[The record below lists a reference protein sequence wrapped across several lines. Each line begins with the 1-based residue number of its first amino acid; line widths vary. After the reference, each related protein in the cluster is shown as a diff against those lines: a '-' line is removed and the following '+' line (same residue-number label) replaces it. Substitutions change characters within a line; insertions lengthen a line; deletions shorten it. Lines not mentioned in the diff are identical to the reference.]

1 MALFGFDEIADRLG
15 TPLLLITLDGTIV
28 SANRAAAR
36 LLGASDREPELASR
50 RLSDISGEPRRAH
63 ELVRSW
69 SRTSQ
74 RTPGSLTFRKADGT
88 AVECRCTGSVVLKRG
103 KETRHLLVE
112 FQPKEWHPSQFQTL
126 NLRIKGLHKQLAG
139 QAAVLEERHRLAREL
154 HDSVTQALY
163 GISLNTAAAEL
174 ALASGKSDAVAANL
188 QEIRETVQEA
198 LSEMR
203 VLLFELRPPLLEEE
217 GLAGALEARLRSVE
231 ARAGLQVELS
241 GERAVRLSP
250 SMEQE
255 LYRIAQEALNNVLK
269 HAHATRAEVRLDA
282 SADVVCLQIQDN
294 GIGFDPENA
303 GGLGGFG
310 LRGIRERVARLGGVL
325 HVQSAPGEGTCV
337 SIYASPVPRV

>member
-1 MALFGFDEIADRLG
+1 MALLGFDEIADRLS
-15 TPLLLITLDGTIV
+15 TPLLLISLDGTIV
-28 SANRAAAR
+28 SANRAAVH
-36 LLGASDREPELASR
+36 LLGATNREPDLVSR
-50 RLSDISGEPRRAH
+50 TLSDVSDEPRRAA
-63 ELVRSW
+63 ELVRRW

-74 RTPGSLTFRKADGT
+74 RTPGSLTLRRAHGT
-88 AVECRCTGSVVLKRG
+88 PVECRCSGSVVLKRG
-103 KETRHLLVE
+103 EQTRHLLVE
-112 FQPKEWHPSQFQTL
+112 FQPKEWHPSQFQAL
-126 NLRIKGLHKQLAG
+126 NLRIEGLHKQLAG
-139 QAAVLEERHRLAREL
+139 QVAVLEERHRLAREL

-163 GISLNTAAAEL
+163 GVSLNTAAAEL

-198 LSEMR
+198 VSEMR

-231 ARAGLQVELS
+231 ARAGLRVGLC
-241 GERAVRLSP
+241 GEHAVRLSS

-269 HAHATRAEVRLDA
+269 HAHATRAEVQLDV

-294 GIGFDPENA
+294 GIGFNPENA
-303 GGLGGFG
+303 DPGGFG
-310 LRGIRERVARLGGVL
+310 LRGMRERAARLGGVL

-337 SIYASPVPRV
+337 SIYATTVARV